1 MLSTRRSP
9 QQIAGPDAAPPSHA
23 GRLRRF
29 IGDARGATAMVFA
42 FAVMPMMIAIGA
54 GVDLARLTQKR
65 SDLQQATDFTAL
77 ALAKDITNNG
87 GTATATVASKYLLAT
102 NRDSAASIVSGYPT
116 TNTQT
121 GEICVQARTTVPTVV
136 MSIVGIQTM
145 PTSATACANVALG
158 NYEVALVLDNTGSMA
173 NQASGGTKIAALQAA
188 ARQFVN
194 FMFNSPSLGPRTKMS
209 LVPFATSVR
218 LDTTYATE
226 PFMDRFGASSWAW
239 KSPAFQANAAVAAS
253 RFDLFNLL
261 KAARPSYAWA
271 GCVEALPYPKNVTDT
286 TPQASDPD
294 SLIEPMLA
302 PDEPDGNYTE
312 SYLDSRGRPRTR
324 SVGDPWVYSNTYLDD
339 NGQCSAP
346 NPAGSTAADELVKQ
360 SRLCKYKNPTINS
373 ASTDFGPNALCTTQA
388 LMRLS
393 TSSSALLNK
402 IDAMS
407 PNGWTNIH
415 EGFMWGWRTVSP
427 VGPFADGKPYSDTTT
442 YKVIVLMTDGMNT
455 WSASANEGSKLANQI
470 NKSDYSALGY
480 YTNANGRLPPAN
492 QNVTTDTQARAAMD
506 ALTLEA
512 CSNARA
518 QGITIYTV
526 GFSGT
531 YDPIDQQGQNML
543 TACAGSAERAFFT
556 NSSAGL
562 QTAFTQIGNQISKLR
577 LSK

>member
-1 MLSTRRSP
+1 MRPFCGLSK
-9 QQIAGPDAAPPSHA
+9 QIAGPGHDAASRRLSR
-23 GRLRRF
+23 RLRRF
-29 IGDARGATAMVFA
+29 LANERGATAMVFA
-42 FAVMPMMIAIGA
+42 FAAMPMMIAIGA

-77 ALAKDITNNG
+77 ALAKDITNSG
-87 GTATATVASKYLLAT
+87 GTASSATAAKYLLAT
-102 NRDSAASIVSGYPT
+102 NRDPAASIVTGYPT

-218 LDTTYATE
+218 LDTTYASS

-239 KSPAFQANAAVAAS
+239 KSPAFQPNAAIATS

-261 KAARPSYAWA
+261 KAARSSYAWA
-271 GCVEALPYPKNVTDT
+271 GCVESLPYPKNVSDT

-294 SLIEPMLA
+294 SLIEPMLS
-302 PDEPDGNYTE
+302 PDEPDGNYIE
-312 SYLDSRGRPRTR
+312 SYYDSRGRLRTR
-324 SVGDPWVYSNTYLDD
+324 SVSDPWSYSNTYLDD
-339 NGQCSAP
+339 NGQCTGAD
-346 NPAGSTAADELVKQ
+346 PATSTAADELIKQ
-360 SRLCKYKNPTINS
+360 SRLCKYKNPTIES
-373 ASTDFGPNALCTTQA
+373 ASSDFGPNTSCTMQTM
-388 LMRLS
+388 LRLVN
-393 TSSSALLNK
+393 SSSTLLNK
-402 IDAMS
+402 INAMS
-407 PNGWTNIH
+407 ADGYTNIH

-442 YKVIVLMTDGMNT
+442 YKVIVLMTDGFNT
-455 WSASANEGSKLANQI
+455 WNTLDNQI

-480 YTNANGRLPPAN
+480 YTNANGRLPPSY
-492 QNVTTDTQARAAMD
+492 QNITTDTQARAAMD

-518 QGITIYTV
+518 LGITIYTV

-531 YDPIDQQGQNML
+531 YDPIDQQGKNML
-543 TACAGSAERAFFT
+543 TACAGSSQRAFFT
-556 NSSAGL
+556 NSADGL
-562 QTAFTQIGNQISKLR
+562 QSAFSQIGNQISKLR